1 VTRYVPVLRTK
12 KAEWKALLELT
23 DDVRQIITPCLEL
36 LPRELAADSS
46 DDRAHAVR
54 RFAKRIRTSWGPRPI
69 LVDISLLSSSVRHET
84 VIQLARAAERYSVSP
99 IVVLSLFEEPPV
111 YAAARQAAAAGILRL
126 ALRVDY
132 SELEKDDAADYIDM
146 ALDNLDTSPAE
157 THLLT
162 DYGVIDVAS
171 PNYEWL
177 AERVP
182 CTPSWREF
190 VLLGGSFL
198 RDLNGL
204 AVGTRA
210 HQRWDWFHWESWA
223 RVARHRM
230 RLPVFSDYTVQHAV
244 YHEPVEGSNPSA
256 SVRYAAR
263 NHYWAIVRGEALY
276 NRRTGEPRY
285 DQYFGNAQVLV
296 AHDAFEGEHYS
307 FGDRYISDV
316 AARRDGPGTPTT
328 WLAAGINHHITL
340 AARQAKDVAEGSSA

>member
-182 CTPSWREF
+182 YTPSWREF

-230 RLPVFSDYTVQHAV
+230 RLPGAV
-244 YHEPVEGSNPSA
+244 LRWP
-256 SVRYAAR
+256 
-263 NHYWAIVRGEALY
+263 
-276 NRRTGEPRY
+276 
-285 DQYFGNAQVLV
+285 Q
-296 AHDAFEGEHYS
+296 
-307 FGDRYISDV
+307 
-316 AARRDGPGTPTT
+316 RRDLSRGRLVRRLRSAGSRADHPGTSDQRPDRR
-328 WLAAGINHHITL
+328 GMPD
-340 AARQAKDVAEGSSA
+340 RRSSALGAALKGCATSPALKAANTSRPGAV

>member
-1 VTRYVPVLRTK
+1 
-12 KAEWKALLELT
+12 
-23 DDVRQIITPCLEL
+23 VRQIITPCLEL

-84 VIQLARAAERYSVSP
+84 VMQLARAAERYSVSP
-99 IVVLSLFEEPPV
+99 IVVLSLFGEPPV
-111 YAAARQAAAAGILRL
+111 YAAARQAAAAGIMRL

-162 DYGVIDVAS
+162 DYGVIDIAS

-182 CTPSWREF
+182 YTPSWREF

-210 HQRWDWFHWESWA
+210 HQRWIGFTGSRGRES
-223 RVARHRM
+223 
-230 RLPVFSDYTVQHAV
+230 
-244 YHEPVEGSNPSA
+244 
-256 SVRYAAR
+256 
-263 NHYWAIVRGEALY
+263 
-276 NRRTGEPRY
+276 
-285 DQYFGNAQVLV
+285 LV
-296 AHDAFEGEHYS
+296 TACGC
-307 FGDRYISDV
+307 
-316 AARRDGPGTPTT
+316 
-328 WLAAGINHHITL
+328 
-340 AARQAKDVAEGSSA
+340 QSSATTPCNTRSTMSLSKVRTLVRAFGTRPEITTGRL